1 MTMTK
6 KLIIT
11 LLLLISIAFV
21 HCLAFHVEFEEFEPP
36 QQEEQDVPRRI
47 LAVVLAVVPGAA
59 QARDGRKS
67 QRPRFLTSFK
77 NWFQSNEGFVKI
89 LPKFTKRAPN
99 LFRGIGNYR
108 FALFEMEPN
117 TFLVP
122 HHLDADF
129 VVIIL
134 QGQGVVEYVTDK
146 TKESFQVTKGDVVRL
161 PSGVTHFATNTNQ
174 TVPLRFA
181 KIMVPVNNPGQ
192 FKDYFPARSQFQQ
205 SYFTG
210 FSKEVLSASFN
221 IPEELVGRVF
231 FGSQQMGQG
240 IMRRISPDQ
249 IKELTEGATS
259 PSNKHKEKKSKH
271 KDTNTK
277 WNPFNIFKHDS
288 VETYTNDFGHF
299 HEAHPESF
307 DQLQDLHISVAWVNM
322 KQGSLFLP
330 HYNSRT
336 TFVTFVE
343 NGCARYEMASPYTS
357 QGEKQQ
363 QQQLWPEQGGEEQE
377 EDMSGQ
383 VHKIVSRVC
392 KGDVFI
398 IPAGHPVTL
407 VSHDENFVS
416 VGFGIHA
423 SNCTRTFLAGEEN
436 MLSNLD
442 TVATKVT
449 FSVGSKMAEKLF
461 TSQNYSY
468 FAPTTRSHQQTQEKR
483 EPSFQSIFS
492 FAGF

>member
-6 KLIIT
+6 KLVIT

-21 HCLAFHVEFEEFEPP
+21 HCLAFHVELEEFEPP
-36 QQEEQDVPRRI
+36 QQEEQDVPRRG
-47 LAVVLAVVPGAA
+47 PG
-59 QARDGRKS
+59 GRPGGRSGEGWQEESTEFPYHFGK
-67 QRPRFLTSFK
+67 RSFK
-77 NWFQSNEGFVKI
+77 NWFQSNEGFVKM

-99 LFRGIGNYR
+99 LFRGIENYR

-122 HHLDADF
+122 HHLDADS
-129 VVIIL
+129 VVLVL
-134 QGQGVVEYVTDK
+134 QGHGVVEFVTDK
-146 TKESFQVTKGDVVRL
+146 TKESFHVTKGDVVRL
-161 PSGVTHFATNTNQ
+161 PSGVTHYATNTNQ
-174 TVPLRFA
+174 TVPLRFV
-181 KIMVPVNNPGQ
+181 KIIVPVNNPGQ

-221 IPEELVGRVF
+221 IPEELVGRLF
-231 FGSQQMGQG
+231 SGSQQTGQG
-240 IMRRISPDQ
+240 IMRRVSPDQ
-249 IKELTEGATS
+249 IKELTKHATS
-259 PSNKHKEKKSKH
+259 PSNKHKETKSKH
-271 KDTNTK
+271 KDTSTK
-277 WNPFNIFKHDS
+277 LRPFNLFTQDS
-288 VETYTNDFGHF
+288 VSTYTNDFGHF
-299 HEAHPESF
+299 HEARPESF
-307 DQLQDLHISVAWVNM
+307 DQLQDLRIAVAWTNM
-322 KQGSLFLP
+322 SQGSLFLP
-330 HYNSRT
+330 HYNSKT

-343 NGCARYEMASPYTS
+343 NGCARYEMASPYS
-357 QGEKQQ
+357 FQGEQQ
-363 QQQLWPEQGGEEQE
+363 QQQWWPEQGGEEEE

-407 VSHDENFVS
+407 VSHNENFVS

-423 SNCTRTFLAGEEN
+423 SNCTRTFLAGQEN
-436 MLSNLD
+436 VLSNLD
-442 TVATKVT
+442 TVATRVT
-449 FSVGSKMAEKLF
+449 FGVGSKVAEKLF